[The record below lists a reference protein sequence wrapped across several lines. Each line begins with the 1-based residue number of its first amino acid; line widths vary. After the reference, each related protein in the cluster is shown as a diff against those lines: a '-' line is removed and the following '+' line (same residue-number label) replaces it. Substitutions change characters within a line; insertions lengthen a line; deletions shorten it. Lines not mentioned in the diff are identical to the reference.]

1 MTGLFKLLKSFHMEE
16 EVTFIL
22 YSYTDQNGQYK
33 LGGLQINIKI
43 FYHPQSSRRVKSMC
57 ACFHW
62 KDGGA

>member
-1 MTGLFKLLKSFHMEE
+1 MEE

-62 KDGGA
+62 KGGGA